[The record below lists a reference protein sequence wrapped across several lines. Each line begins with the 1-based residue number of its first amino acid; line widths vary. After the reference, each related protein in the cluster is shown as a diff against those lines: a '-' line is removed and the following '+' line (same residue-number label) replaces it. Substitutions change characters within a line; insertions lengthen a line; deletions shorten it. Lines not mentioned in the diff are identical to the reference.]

1 MVSTVEIDGKEYP
14 IACNA
19 FTPIIYSGGLRY
31 TKANGKTR
39 AKDINDGLAAI
50 IDTLSDFDIPPFLP
64 LVEFFWAFAKTA
76 EKSLGKQA
84 ENHIPGFNEFM
95 ESLPPAAYDVTSDDS
110 WAAPVMEAVIENFLP
125 SFKGVVSKATE
136 DGTADASGGNQG

>member
-1 MVSTVEIDGKEYP
+1 MVGTVTVGGREYP

-50 IDTLSDFDIPPFLP
+50 IDTMEDFDIPPFLP
-64 LVEFFWAFAKTA
+64 LMEFFWAFATTA
-76 EKSLGKQA
+76 DKGV
-84 ENHIPGFNEFM
+84 PGFDEFM
-95 ESLPPAAYDVTSDDS
+95 ESMPESVYDMTNDDS
-110 WAAPVMEAVIENFLP
+110 WAVPVMQAVQENFLP
-125 SFKGVVSKATE
+125 GTKGVASSPSE
-136 DGTADASGGNQG
+136 DAAAETADRD

>member
-1 MVSTVEIDGKEYP
+1 MVSAVEIDGKEYP

-31 TKANGKTR
+31 TKANGKAR

-64 LVEFFWAFAKTA
+64 LVEFFWAFVKTA
-76 EKSLGKQA
+76 DNKAPDFKS
-84 ENHIPGFNEFM
+84 FM
-95 ESLPPAAYDVTSDDS
+95 ESLPPAAYDVSSDDS
-110 WAAPVMEAVIENFLP
+110 WAVPVMEAVIENFLP
-125 SFKGVVSKATE
+125 RYKGMVSATAE
-136 DGTADASGGNQG
+136 DAAADASDGN

>member
-1 MVSTVEIDGKEYP
+1 MVSAVEIDGKEYP

-31 TKANGKTR
+31 TKANGKAR

-64 LVEFFWAFAKTA
+64 LVEFFWAFVKTA
-76 EKSLGKQA
+76 DNKAPDFKS
-84 ENHIPGFNEFM
+84 FM
-95 ESLPPAAYDVTSDDS
+95 ESLPPAAYDV
-110 WAAPVMEAVIENFLP
+110 
-125 SFKGVVSKATE
+125 
-136 DGTADASGGNQG
+136 

>member
-1 MVSTVEIDGKEYP
+1 MVGSVEIEGREYP

-76 EKSLGKQA
+76 DKTA
-84 ENHIPGFNEFM
+84 PDFNGFM

-125 SFKGVVSKATE
+125 SFKGVATAPAE
-136 DGTADASGGNQG
+136 DGAADTADGD